1 MRIAIYENLPP
12 GGAKRTSF
20 ELGRYL
26 SRRHQVDLYRLAISD
41 NRLFDLAPL
50 AHQVYEYPFAPLRG
64 LLDTRL
70 KQGHFA
76 PRSYVLFRPLR
87 RLHRRIAAD
96 IARRGYDLLLA
107 HTDAMT
113 QAPYLLRWL
122 GNVPSV
128 YYCQE
133 ALRVRQERVAMDLHR
148 QHLRESRFP
157 VSTLRLIE
165 DAWVLPR
172 LAAAD
177 AASAAAAGTIAVN
190 SQYSR
195 ERVFAAYGRDAVVC
209 YLGVDPERFR
219 PDTTVVRRR
228 EVLSIG
234 SPPLLKGHG
243 LVIDALSRVPAERRP
258 ALRVVMASRANA
270 GPLEQQAQ
278 EQSVRLVIETGLD
291 EAALADRYR
300 AATATICAA
309 RLEPFGLTALESM
322 ACGTPVIAI
331 DEAGYRE
338 SVVNGSTGMLVDPE
352 PNALGDAIASLLDQ
366 PDRVAALGQA
376 GRETVIERW
385 TWAHAGRRLETLL
398 ERAPTANESQPG
410 A

>member
-12 GGAKRTSF
+12 GGAKRASF
-20 ELGRYL
+20 EFGRFL
-26 SRRHQVDLYRLAISD
+26 AQRHEVDLYRLSITD
-41 NRLFDLAPL
+41 NRAFDLAPL
-50 AHQVYEYPFAPLRG
+50 IHQVFTYRYAPLG
-64 LLDTRL
+64 GVLDARL
-70 KQGHFA
+70 AGGHYA
-76 PRSYVLFRPLR
+76 PRSYTLFRPLR

-96 IARRGYDLLLA
+96 MQHRAYDIVLA

-113 QAPYLLRWL
+113 QSPYLLRWL
-122 GNVPSV
+122 ADVASV

-133 ALRVRQERVAMDLHR
+133 VFRARTEPMVRELHR
-148 QHLRESRFP
+148 QRLRQSRFP

-177 AASAAAAGTIAVN
+177 TVSASAAGTIAVN

-195 ERVFAAYGRDAVVC
+195 ERVAAAYGRDAVVC
-209 YLGVDPERFR
+209 YLGVDTERFQ
-219 PDTTVVRRR
+219 PDPSMTRRR

-243 LVIDALSRVPAERRP
+243 LVIDALGRIPAQRRP
-258 ALRVVMASRANA
+258 ALRVVMAGRDGAADLERQAN
-270 GPLEQQAQ
+270 Q
-278 EQSVRLVIETGLD
+278 QSVTLTIETGLD

-300 AATATICAA
+300 TALATIGAA

-331 DEAGYRE
+331 NEGGYRE
-338 SVVNGSTGMLVDPE
+338 SVRDGVTGLLVDPTAS
-352 PNALGDAIASLLDQ
+352 ALAAGIERLANDPQLAD
-366 PDRVAALGQA
+366 ALGQA
-376 GRETVIERW
+376 GRASVIDRW
-385 TWAHAGRRLETLL
+385 TWAQAGRRVEDVLL
-398 ERAPTANESQPG
+398 RAAAG
-410 A
+410 